1 VSAPPAPRPK
11 VFGIGWAKTGT
22 TTLGECLR
30 LLGYDHQGQD
40 LDLAEDLGR
49 GDLSRILARV
59 AQKESFED
67 WPWIVLY
74 RELDAAVPG
83 SRFVLT
89 TRDPA
94 RVVASYRNMLRAP
107 QANGARLDA
116 IRRVLYGLP
125 FPDVTDAQIRARYER
140 HNADVRAHFRD
151 RPGDLLVVNWERG
164 DGWEALCAF
173 LGHPVPAAPFP
184 HANRGRYGSQRPG
197 LRARLKRLAGA
208 RG

>member
-1 VSAPPAPRPK
+1 MSAPRPK

-40 LDLAEDLGR
+40 LDLAEDLAR
-49 GDLSRILARV
+49 GDLSRILAR
-59 AQKESFED
+59 AAHKESFED

-74 RELDAAVPG
+74 RQLDTAFPG

-89 TRDPA
+89 TRDPE

-107 QANGARLDA
+107 WANGARLDR
-116 IRRVLYGLP
+116 IRRILYELP

-140 HNADVRAHFRD
+140 HDAQVREHFRD
-151 RPGDLLVVNWERG
+151 RPDDLLVVDWERG
-164 DGWEALCAF
+164 DGWEALCVF

-184 HANRGRYGSQRPG
+184 HANQGRYGRQRSG
-197 LRARLKRLAGA
+197 LRARLKRLAGMRA
-208 RG
+208 